1 MPDQYKNASPIK
13 AYRNYCIHE
22 KHYAKWEKG
31 RAKPKWWD
39 KEKSRFDVESFF
51 FPKEKI
57 DEAQAR
63 DDYYMSLQ
71 DEEVA

>member
-1 MPDQYKNASPIK
+1 MNEEELYLNILIAEAELQTAIGYTAFGMCVMLVVSLWI
-13 AYRNYCIHE
+13 YWRV
-22 KHYAKWEKG
+22 
-31 RAKPKWWD
+31 
-39 KEKSRFDVESFF
+39 KEE
-51 FPKEKI
+51 I

>member
-1 MPDQYKNASPIK
+1 MNEEELYLNILIAEAELQTAIGYTAFGMCVMLVVSLW
-13 AYRNYCIHE
+13 RV
-22 KHYAKWEKG
+22 
-31 RAKPKWWD
+31 
-39 KEKSRFDVESFF
+39 KEE
-51 FPKEKI
+51 I